1 MIKNDAA
8 QDKTIEQWD
17 GSREKARELRL
28 EQWGTPEEIKAMA
41 APLRQA
47 YNRRT
52 AMDCLKE
59 IAPNSPFTS
68 RSGLSAQLTKRSLG
82 KIVSH
87 AAVTASF
94 CPEAHYLAAANIDKL
109 YSNAIEPW
117 EFELNPHKD
126 NTGLKARRYL
136 YAPMEYDGKIAV
148 VKITVKE
155 YADADLQNKLYSIE
169 AVDVDLRA

>member
-1 MIKNDAA
+1 MNNIEAWNMSRK
-8 QDKTIEQWD
+8 KTQ
-17 GSREKARELRL
+17 ELRL
-28 EQWGTPEEIKAMA
+28 EHWGVLEEVRAMA
-41 APLRQA
+41 TPVRQA
-47 YNRRT
+47 DNRQT
-52 AMDCLKE
+52 AMAFLKE
-59 IAPNSPFTS
+59 IAPNNPFTS
-68 RSGLSAQLTKRSLG
+68 RSGLLARLPMRSLG

-87 AAVTASF
+87 AAVTTSF

-117 EFELNPHKD
+117 EFELDPNKD

-136 YAPMEYDGKIAV
+136 YAPMEYRGKIVV

-155 YADADLQNKLYSIE
+155 YADGDLQNKLYSIE

>member
-1 MIKNDAA
+1 MS
-8 QDKTIEQWD
+8 EHWD
-17 GSREKARELRL
+17 RSREKARELRL
-28 EQWGTPEEIKAMA
+28 EQWGTPEEIQAMA
-41 APLRQA
+41 APVRQA
-47 YNRRT
+47 NSRRT
-52 AMDCLKE
+52 AMGCLKE

-68 RSGLSAQLTKRSLG
+68 RSGLSARLPVRSLG

-87 AAVTASF
+87 AAVAASF
-94 CPEAHYLAAANIDKL
+94 CPQAHYLAAANIDRL

-117 EFELNPHKD
+117 EFALNPHKD

-155 YADADLQNKLYSIE
+155 YADAGLHNKLYSIE
-169 AVDVDLRA
+169 AVDVDLKTRR

>member
-1 MIKNDAA
+1 M
-8 QDKTIEQWD
+8 TEHWD
-17 GSREKARELRL
+17 RSREKARELRL
-28 EQWGTPEEIKAMA
+28 EQWGTPDEIKTIA

-47 YNRRT
+47 NNRRA

-68 RSGLSAQLTKRSLG
+68 RSGLSAWLPKRSFG

-87 AAVTASF
+87 TAVTASF

-117 EFELNPHKD
+117 EFELNPHKN
-126 NTGLKARRYL
+126 NTGLKTRRYL
-136 YAPMEYDGKIAV
+136 YAPMEYNEKITV

-155 YADADLQNKLYSIE
+155 YADTDLQNKLYSIE